1 MTSIGQGETD
11 MRRAINVSLRAHW
24 QLFLVEGAILIIL
37 GILAIAVPAVATIA
51 VDIYIGSHL
60 LTAGI
65 VGFIAVF
72 SAQDIAS
79 ILWSLIPAILSL
91 RPWA

>member
-37 GILAIAVPAVATIA
+37 GILAIAVPAVATI
-51 VDIYIGSHL
+51 YIGSHL